1 MAIVAASTAAFTQLI
16 KPVVN
21 EIFIAKDSALLYPI
35 ALATITVFT
44 LRGFAAYSQAVL
56 MSHVGHRVVAK
67 IQQELFDKL
76 IGADLAFFHHSSP
89 GTLISHFINDVA
101 LLRNMASNTLTAIG
115 KDSLTAIFLV
125 GVMFAEDWVLALITT
140 VILPLARS
148 EERRVGKECV
158 STCRSRWS
166 PYH

>member
-89 GTLISHFINDVA
+89 GTLISHFI
-101 LLRNMASNTLTAIG
+101 
-115 KDSLTAIFLV
+115 
-125 GVMFAEDWVLALITT
+125 
-140 VILPLARS
+140 RS
-148 EERRVGKECV
+148 EEHTSELQSLMRISYAVFCLKKKN
-158 STCRSRWS
+158 T
-166 PYH
+166 

>member
-21 EIFIAKDSALLYPI
+21 EIFIAKESALLYPI

-67 IQQELFDKL
+67 IQQQLFDKL

-89 GTLISHFINDVA
+89 GTLI
-101 LLRNMASNTLTAIG
+101 
-115 KDSLTAIFLV
+115 
-125 GVMFAEDWVLALITT
+125 
-140 VILPLARS
+140 RS